1 MAKPVLCIMGPTAS
15 GKTALACH
23 LYQQFNAELISVD
36 SSLVY
41 QTMDIG
47 TAKPTAEE
55 QKLFPHHLIDL
66 MQPNDSYSASQFK
79 QDAEALCEKSLA
91 EKRLPILVGGTML
104 YFKALQQGLD
114 ELPESD
120 PTIRGELQTRMK
132 EEGLQSLYDELLSV
146 DPVSCERIHEN
157 DTQRILRALEVFYIT
172 AKPMSELWNEAHRE
186 KSPYQFINIALIPE
200 QRSLLHDRIAE
211 RFTDMLDKHFID
223 EVRELLD
230 KGYNESMPS
239 MRAVG
244 YRQAARYIQGEYDIE
259 TMTERAVAAT
269 RQLAKRQMTWLR
281 QWPDVTVFDPFHADF
296 ISSVEAHLATCQLDG
311 YRKKT

>member
-41 QTMDIG
+41 RTMDIG

-55 QKLFPHHLIDL
+55 QQAFPHHLIDL
-66 MQPNDSYSASQFK
+66 LQPDESYSASQFK

-91 EKRLPILVGGTML
+91 ANRLPILVGGTML
-104 YFKALQQGLD
+104 YFKAFQQGLD

-132 EEGLQSLYDELLSV
+132 AEGLQTLYDELLSV
-146 DPVSCERIHEN
+146 DPASCERIHEN

-172 AKPMSELWNEAHRE
+172 AKPMSELWNEEHRYQ
-186 KSPYQFINIALIPE
+186 SPFQFINVALIPAE
-200 QRSLLHDRIAE
+200 RSLLHARIAE
-211 RFTDMLDKHFID
+211 RFQSMLDKHFIE

-259 TMTERAVAAT
+259 TMTERAVVAT

-281 QWPDVTVFDPFHADF
+281 QWPDVQVFDPFNENFLDAVQD
-296 ISSVEAHLATCQLDG
+296 HLASCQLDG
-311 YRKKT
+311 FAIKT